1 MSKYIGPKQK
11 LSRREGCDLFLK
23 SGIRSFEEKCKSR
36 SKPGQQ
42 SKHVLKVSNYGIQ
55 LREKQKAKRI
65 YGISERQ
72 FLIYIR
78 KAIKANN
85 EIGTLLLQSL
95 ESRLDNIV
103 YRLGFSVTRA
113 ESRQLISHKS
123 ILVNN
128 RVVNIPSYSVK
139 PSDSIRVHDR
149 SKTQSRITNAIRLP
163 QKVPSWLAVD
173 HSLLEGSF
181 KHMPTRKEIP
191 VDLNEKLIF
200 ELYGS

>member
-23 SGIRSFEEKCKSR
+23 SGSRSFEEKCKSR
-36 SKPGQQ
+36 TKPGQQ
-42 SKHVLKVSNYGIQ
+42 SKHVLKSSSYGIQ
-55 LREKQKAKRI
+55 LREKQKTKRT

-78 KAIKANN
+78 NAIKTNN
-85 EIGTLLLQSL
+85 EIGSLLLHSL

-113 ESRQLISHKS
+113 EARQLIAHKA

-139 PSDSIRVHDR
+139 PVDSIKIHDR
-149 SKTQSRITNAIRLP
+149 AKTQSRITNAIRIH

-181 KHMPTRKEIP
+181 KHMPTRKEMP
-191 VDLNEKLIF
+191 VGLNERLIF

>member
-36 SKPGQQ
+36 TKPGQQ

-65 YGISERQ
+65 YGITERQ
-72 FLIYIR
+72 FLIYLR
-78 KAIKANN
+78 SVYKANS
-85 EIGTLLLQSL
+85 EIGTLLLQTL
-95 ESRLDNIV
+95 EARLDNIV
-103 YRLGFSVTRA
+103 YRMGFSVTRA
-113 ESRQLISHKS
+113 EARQLIAHRS

-128 RVVNIPSYSVK
+128 RVVNIPSFLVK
-139 PSDSIRVHDR
+139 PADSIKIHDK
-149 SKTQSRITNAIRLP
+149 SKTQLRITNAIRIH
-163 QKVPSWLAVD
+163 QKVPCWLNVN
-173 HSLLEGSF
+173 HSIMEGTF

-191 VDLNEKLIF
+191 IELNERLII
-200 ELYGS
+200 ELYGC